1 MAALTDT
8 SLFTAQATALLDGSE
23 RPSRTQSVGGT
34 VKVLR
39 AQYTT
44 TGAEATN
51 DTFNIC
57 YIPRGSSVL
66 RSLSSV
72 TSIDP
77 GTTLTLDIGTAANVD
92 AYADSI
98 VCSAGGT
105 VLFGSAVAGTAADLV
120 PATVTDSTAVLV
132 TLASAA
138 SITAGV
144 VLYFTI
150 AYIDWN

>member
-1 MAALTDT
+1 MAALTNS
-8 SLFTAQATALLDGSE
+8 SLFTAQAAALLDGSE
-23 RPSRTQSVGGT
+23 RPSRTQNVGGT
-34 VKVLR
+34 VKILR
-39 AQYTT
+39 AQYTIAS
-44 TGAEATN
+44 GDAAN

-57 YIPRGSSVL
+57 YLPKGASVL

-77 GTTLTLDIGTAANVD
+77 GTTLTLDVGTLANPDV
-92 AYADSI
+92 YADGI

-105 VLFGSAVAGTAADLV
+105 VLFGSAVAGTASDLV
-120 PATVTDSTAVLV
+120 PATVDDNTVVQV

-138 SITAGV
+138 TLTTGV